1 MGTVSKA
8 LSLLTHFS
16 HNRVEIGL
24 SDLTRL
30 SGMNKAT
37 VFRLMSELQQ
47 SGFVEQ
53 TGNDRSYRLGPQVL
67 RLASLREA
75 AVPILSA
82 ARQVL
87 RDLSDETG
95 ETCHLS
101 LVQGLQ
107 LNSLSHSYSPRHA
120 TKVMLEDA
128 KVLTF
133 HATASGLS
141 ILAHAETT
149 FTDTILS
156 MPLNSHTSS
165 TETKPAAIRALLEK
179 IRTCG
184 VAESIGGFEAEVH
197 SHAVPIF
204 GPDCQP
210 IGALAVAAPVSR
222 MNALQRALIPTALHQ
237 AGQILTHHTG
247 GVSPSSYPSEF
258 KA

>member
-8 LSLLTHFS
+8 LSLLAHFNHS
-16 HNRVEIGL
+16 RVEIGL

-37 VFRLMSELQQ
+37 VFRMMSELQL

-53 TGNDRSYRLGPQVL
+53 TKNDRSYRLGPQVL
-67 RLASLREA
+67 RLAALREA
-75 AVPILSA
+75 AVPILLVS
-82 ARQVL
+82 RQVL

-128 KVLTF
+128 KVLAF
-133 HATASGLS
+133 HATASGLAV
-141 ILAHAETT
+141 LAHSSTA
-149 FTDTILS
+149 FADAILT
-156 MPLNSHTSS
+156 MPLNSHTPS
-165 TETKPAAIRALLEK
+165 TETNPAAIRALLGK
-179 IRTCG
+179 IRACG
-184 VAESIGGFEAEVH
+184 LAESIGGFEAEVH

-204 GPDCQP
+204 GSDCQP
-210 IGALAVAAPVSR
+210 VGALAVAAPISR
-222 MNALQRALIPTALHQ
+222 MNGMQRDLIPAALHR
-237 AGQILTHHTG
+237 AGEILTHRTG
-247 GVSPSSYPSEF
+247 GVPPASYPSEI
-258 KA
+258 KP